1 MSGIEMSGSQESVYA
16 IAVVAGC
23 KHRDDAC
30 RDVSIRGHFS
40 LVWYLRLCCHFLC
53 CIVRAVMAAP
63 RLISCS
69 EVYECLRHNLGFGSC
84 AESYRVRT
92 PSLATLSNAS
102 FNTPLH
108 VPGNNTSSKH
118 CFGLGQDG
126 VYEKVS
132 VRDLRCWCRAIRMAQ
147 LILAE
152 KALYVLPAR
161 ENATLDSS
169 MGLKGICWSHPWNKT
184 EAYFEPCF
192 VPVIA
197 ATPAI
202 LAAILV
208 LWQALRAAVPWRP
221 RWLQAF
227 VSEQPDPY
235 VDELLLQAISKTS
248 GYLLIL
254 WALTGLGVALE
265 LGGLL
270 ARSLQVEGLFQLAT
284 WLLMLGILVVRRPR
298 TTPFSVLTILIAS
311 TICQS
316 IVMVSHAQATA
327 VDRGIDAAVLTLSVL
342 SIPLIGMMP
351 LRDPSLPSSSI
362 SKPFTEPTS
371 SLRSP
376 EDDMTLWQF
385 MSVSWMTPLIRIGYK
400 RQLED
405 TDVWSLGYEFQHKLL
420 HDHFHKLKGTVMQR
434 LLQANGID
442 LVIITLLGILET
454 VASFASPI
462 LLQRI
467 LSAMQNPSAPKNAA
481 LTYAALTLAIQLV
494 KTQSGVFSLWFGRRC
509 YERSRGEMITML
521 YAKTLGRKISFKPSK
536 PKEEPNGHVLDGN
549 AADDITKTETA
560 KPWYRWLPNLLGRSS
575 NKGKVEEAKEPASM
589 GKILN
594 LMRNDVY
601 EVAQRFWEFQSLITT
616 PLTVIFS
623 MALVVNFLGWTSL
636 IAIFVM
642 LTAQILNVILARIL
656 VAMERRR
663 RKATDDKLQIVSQF
677 VEAIRHLRWYG
688 WQDSWL
694 QRVMNARQHELN
706 WRIVTSCLG
715 LLIAFINSLAVDLSP
730 SVGFFAYTIIG
741 RQELTV
747 DIAFPALYLFNM
759 LTVSLREL
767 PGLITVLLNAWVA
780 VGRIE
785 DFMAEPDKDEKST
798 PALIGDSLALEH
810 ASFAWPGTPTPVL
823 ENINLSFPQGLS
835 VVCGEVAAGK
845 TALLQALLGELD
857 MLEGK
862 LLSPHEPAG
871 YCSQTPWL
879 QSMSIRDNI
888 LFSAPYEDERY
899 RDVLD
904 ACQLT
909 PDLLEFKAGDLSF
922 IGENGIGLSGG
933 QKARVALA
941 RAVYSKSS
949 ILILDDPL
957 SALDQQTAEAI
968 VQKLFAGPLMEG
980 RTVVLV
986 THRVDLVLGLATQ
999 LIEIHHGRAVVL
1011 DNDAPPLETLQRTTS
1026 AVSSDE
1032 DKKKQLK
1039 ERKAAVPDK
1048 FIEEEHRAKG
1058 GVKASVYWEYVKAGK
1073 LRWWCI
1079 LILFVITY
1087 RLVSLVGAWLLKS
1100 WGEGYNT
1107 KSLLMSFAQHTDNDV
1122 RSTGLFDSLPPPDED
1137 VRPWVLIFFLT
1148 GLARSITWGIFRS
1161 IMIVIIYTAGKQM
1174 FKDIMAT
1181 VSHATFRFYDVT
1193 PVGRLMNR
1201 MTSDIGVIDGN
1212 ISEQLQNVGWQGIS
1226 WAVAVV
1232 VIATVTPTFLVFST
1246 LLTICFVIVFL
1257 RFLPTSQSLRRLE
1270 MVSLTPLMS
1279 NFGEL
1284 LNGLVTVRAFHAQDR
1299 FQDRVI
1305 RVVDTFQ
1312 KMDHFYWSLQAW
1324 LMYRYDALSAISTFV
1339 LTVLAL
1345 YTDVSPGL
1353 LAYVLNSAQMLVRA
1367 THYLCKQYGQLQMEF
1382 VSVERVV
1389 ELLHLEQEPPG
1400 TVSPPAWW
1408 PSFTGDIVFDSVTMK
1423 YAPHLDPALDNISFT
1438 IKGGSK
1444 TAVIGR
1450 TGSGKSTLALA
1461 MLATVLPANGTITV
1475 DNLNLAEI
1483 DKQTLRTRIT
1493 FLAQDPVLFPG
1504 TMRQNLDPLSEHTD
1518 AACTAVLTRV
1528 CERQGWSLDTQIEG
1542 GGRNLSQG
1550 QRQLVGL
1557 ARAVLRRSA
1566 IIILDEATASI
1577 DFETAMQ
1584 IQQVLHEEMRESTV
1598 VTIAHR
1604 LEAVKN
1610 ADYCIVLGK
1619 GKVLKQGP
1627 AGEMLGDDQ
1636 VGMVREAED

>member
-1 MSGIEMSGSQESVYA
+1 
-16 IAVVAGC
+16 
-23 KHRDDAC
+23 
-30 RDVSIRGHFS
+30 
-40 LVWYLRLCCHFLC
+40 
-53 CIVRAVMAAP
+53 
-63 RLISCS
+63 
-69 EVYECLRHNLGFGSC
+69 
-84 AESYRVRT
+84 
-92 PSLATLSNAS
+92 
-102 FNTPLH
+102 
-108 VPGNNTSSKH
+108 
-118 CFGLGQDG
+118 
-126 VYEKVS
+126 
-132 VRDLRCWCRAIRMAQ
+132 MAQ
-147 LILAE
+147 LVLAGE
-152 KALYVLPAR
+152 AHL
-161 ENATLDSS
+161 ENATIATPI
-169 MGLKGICWSHPWNKT
+169 GLSDICWTHPWNNR
-184 EAYFEPCF
+184 EARFEPCF
-192 VPVIA
+192 IPIIAVI
-197 ATPAI
+197 PAL
-202 LAAILV
+202 LAAALV
-208 LWQALRAAVPWRP
+208 LWQAIRAAIPWRP
-221 RWLQAF
+221 KWLQPF

-254 WALTGLGVALE
+254 WALTGFGVVLE

-270 ARSLQVEGLFQLAT
+270 ARPLQIKDLFQLAT
-284 WLLMLGILVVRRPR
+284 WLFMLSILVVRRPR
-298 TTPFSVLTILIAS
+298 TTPFSVLGILLALV
-311 TICQS
+311 ICQS
-316 IVMVSHAQATA
+316 IVMTSHRQWNV
-327 VDRGIDAAVLTLSVL
+327 VDRSLNGTTLALALL
-342 SIPLIGMMP
+342 SIIVIALMP
-351 LRDPSLPSSSI
+351 LRDPSLPSSTI

-376 EDDMTLWQF
+376 EDDMSLWQF

-405 TDVWSLGYEFQHKLL
+405 SDVWSLGYEFQHRLL
-420 HDHFHKLKGTVMQR
+420 HDHFRRLRGTVMRR
-434 LLQANGID
+434 LFKANGID

-454 VASFASPI
+454 VASFASPV

-467 LSAMQNPSAPKNAA
+467 LASMQDPDAPKMAA

-494 KTQSGVFSLWFGRRC
+494 KTQSGVFSLWFGRRT

-536 PKEEPNGHVLDGN
+536 PKEDSNGNVIDGN
-549 AADDITKTETA
+549 GADDIVKTETS
-560 KPWYRWLPNLLGRSS
+560 KPWYRRVPNLLGRFGE
-575 NKGKVEEAKEPASM
+575 KAKAEDVKEPASM

-616 PLTVIFS
+616 PLTCIFS
-623 MALVVNFLGWTSL
+623 VVLVVNFLGWTSL
-636 IAIFVM
+636 SVILVM
-642 LTAQILNVILARIL
+642 LVSQVLNTVLARVL
-656 VAMERRR
+656 VSLERRR

-677 VEAIRHLRWYG
+677 VESIRHLRWYG

-694 QRVMNARQHELN
+694 QRVMEARQHELN
-706 WRIVTSCLG
+706 WRIVTSCMW
-715 LLIAFINSLAVDLSP
+715 LLIAFVNSLAVGISP

-741 RQELTV
+741 KQPLTV

-759 LTVSLREL
+759 LTMSLREL

-785 DFMAEPDKDEKST
+785 DFMAEPDKDETST

-810 ASFAWPGTPTPVL
+810 ASFAWPGTPTLVL
-823 ENINLSFPQGLS
+823 ENISLSFPTGLT

-857 MLEGK
+857 RKEGR
-862 LLSPHEPAG
+862 LLSPDDPVG

-888 LFSAPYEDERY
+888 LFSATYEDERY
-899 RDVLD
+899 REVLD

-909 PDLLEFKAGDLSF
+909 PDLLDFKAGDLSF

-941 RAVYSKSS
+941 RAAYSRSR
-949 ILILDDPL
+949 ILLLDDPL

-968 VQKLFAGPLMEG
+968 VQKLFAGPLMKD
-980 RTVVLV
+980 RTIVLV

-999 LIEIHHGRAVVL
+999 LIQIRQRRAVVL
-1011 DNDAPPLETLQRTTS
+1011 DNDAPPLETLERTAS
-1026 AVSSDE
+1026 AISNDE
-1032 DKKKQLK
+1032 VKQKRLK

-1073 LRWWCI
+1073 VRWW
-1079 LILFVITY
+1079 LLLLFFVVVY

-1100 WGEGYNT
+1100 WGERYNT
-1107 KSLLMSFAQHTDNDV
+1107 QSVLMAIYHASDEAI
-1122 RSTGLFDSLPPPDED
+1122 RSTGLFDGLPSPDED

-1148 GLARSITWGIFRS
+1148 GIARSVTWAIFRS

-1174 FKDIMAT
+1174 FRDIMQT

-1226 WAVAVV
+1226 WAISVV

-1246 LLTICFVIVFL
+1246 LLTILFIIVFL

-1305 RVVDTFQ
+1305 HVVDTFQ

-1324 LMYRYDALSAISTFV
+1324 LMYRYDALSAVSTFV
-1339 LTVLAL
+1339 LTALAL

-1389 ELLHLEQEPPG
+1389 ELLHLDQEPPG
-1400 TVSPPAWW
+1400 TISPPAWW

-1423 YAPHLDPALDNISFT
+1423 YAPHLDPALDKISFT

-1461 MLATVLPANGTITV
+1461 MLATVLPSEGSITV
-1475 DNLNLAEI
+1475 DNIDLAEV
-1483 DKQTLRTRIT
+1483 DKQILRTRIT

-1518 AACTAVLTRV
+1518 EACSAVLLRV
-1528 CERQGWSLDTQIEG
+1528 CECQGWSLDTHVEG

-1577 DFETAMQ
+1577 DYETAMQ
-1584 IQQVLHEEMRESTV
+1584 IQQVLHEEMKESTV
-1598 VTIAHR
+1598 ITIAHR
-1604 LEAVKN
+1604 LEAVRN

-1619 GKVLKQGP
+1619 GKVLRQGP
-1627 AGEMLGDDQ
+1627 AEKMLNEDRPG
-1636 VGMVREAED
+1636 VAKEAEE